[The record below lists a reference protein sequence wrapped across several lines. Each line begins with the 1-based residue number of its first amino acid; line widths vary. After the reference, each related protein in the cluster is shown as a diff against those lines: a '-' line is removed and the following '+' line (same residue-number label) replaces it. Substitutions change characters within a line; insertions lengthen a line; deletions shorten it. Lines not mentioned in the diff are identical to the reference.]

1 MWIHSHVQ
9 GLPSA
14 LICFS
19 RVKLLGKLVA
29 ARQRA
34 LLENW
39 ERAFEDKK
47 KNKKKKTVCDENAKC
62 V

>member
-47 KNKKKKTVCDENAKC
+47 KTKKKNSV
-62 V
+62 